1 MELRNPGKRDI
12 VLGAVV
18 PNVQTEAAYRRDL
31 AKAITNMSAS
41 YEYWLRAKYRRALDT
56 NMAAGRLPDTE
67 RAQDADLPG
76 QQLQGGGWQR
86 LGHAAH
92 GVTSVLP
99 EPRE

>member
-41 YEYWLRAKYRRALDT
+41 
-56 NMAAGRLPDTE
+56 
-67 RAQDADLPG
+67 
-76 QQLQGGGWQR
+76 
-86 LGHAAH
+86 
-92 GVTSVLP
+92 
-99 EPRE
+99 